1 MLIFGG
7 LPLFYLEL
15 ALGQYYKNGCLTLWK
30 RICPMMKGIGYAI
43 CFVDL
48 YMGMYYNTIIAWA
61 FYYLF
66 ASFSAELPWTRC
78 DNEWNTEMCRT
89 MAERSGSSNESLY
102 TSPAQEYFES
112 VPPKAI
118 TQKLLLNPN

>member
-15 ALGQYYKNGCLTLWK
+15 ALGQYYRNGCITIWDKL
-30 RICPMMKGIGYAI
+30 CPMMKGIGYAI
-43 CFVDL
+43 CFIDL

-66 ASFSAELPWTRC
+66 ASFTSELPWTRC
-78 DNEWNTEMCRT
+78 DNPWNTEHCLT
-89 MAERSGSSNESLY
+89 LAERSVNSSNDSR
-102 TSPAQEYFES
+102 SPAQEYFE
-112 VPPKAI
+112 
-118 TQKLLLNPN
+118 